1 MTGVLYLLTSS
12 ELPAQIGPA
21 VRQIIISQSESW
33 SSQTATM
40 QCFERT
46 GPNAPWQRAFSAA
59 MPVLLGRNGLAWGR
73 GVFQVPANGIPM
85 KVEKDGKAPAG
96 VFQLGQ
102 LFGYAESP
110 PPGTTWPYL
119 QVGPYDA
126 WVDDVNSPY
135 YNKHVRVKP
144 NQVPQW
150 FEKQRMRLGD
160 SAYKWMLA
168 IGHNSSP
175 PAAGYGSAIFF
186 HVRRG
191 PRTPT
196 AGCTS
201 MAEENLVKLI
211 KWLDP
216 KASPHYVLLPVG
228 EYQALRANWRL
239 P

>member
-1 MTGVLYLLTSS
+1 
-12 ELPAQIGPA
+12 
-21 VRQIIISQSESW
+21 
-33 SSQTATM
+33 M

-46 GPNAPWQRAFSAA
+46 GPNAPWQRVFNTAI
-59 MPVLLGRNGLAWGR
+59 PVLLGRNGLAWGR
-73 GVFQVPANGIPM
+73 GVFQVPSNGIPL
-85 KVEKDGKAPAG
+85 KIERDGKAPAG

-102 LFGYAESP
+102 LFGYAET
-110 PPGTTWPYL
+110 PPGGTRWPYL
-119 QVGPYDA
+119 QVGQYDA

-144 NQVPQW
+144 GQIPPW

-168 IGHNSSP
+168 IEHNSSP

-216 KASPHYVLLPVG
+216 KASPHYVLLPTG